1 MMGQLALSCNE
12 IDSYRNHKINNGK
25 YSGMVVQEKIEL
37 SLADRL
43 TPLQLEVINESFM
56 HNVPEGSETH
66 FKVTA
71 VSQSFNGLRKVRRH
85 QLVYE
90 VLKDLLAGPVHA
102 LALHLFTPDE
112 WQEGL
117 SAPDSPKCHGG
128 ER

>member
-1 MMGQLALSCNE
+1 MGQLALSCNE
-12 IDSYRNHKINNGK
+12 IDSYRNRKINNGK

-37 SLADRL
+37 ILADRL

-102 LALHLFTPDE
+102 LA
-112 WQEGL
+112 
-117 SAPDSPKCHGG
+117 
-128 ER
+128 

>member
-1 MMGQLALSCNE
+1 
-12 IDSYRNHKINNGK
+12 
-25 YSGMVVQEKIEL
+25 MVVQEQIQTRLGDK
-37 SLADRL
+37 L
-43 TPLQLEVINESFM
+43 TPLQLEVTNESFM

-71 VSQSFNGLRKVRRH
+71 VSQTFSGLRKVRRH

-90 VLKDLLAGPVHA
+90 VLNDLLAGPVHA

-112 WQEGL
+112 WQDGPG
-117 SAPDSPKCHGG
+117 APDSPKCHGG